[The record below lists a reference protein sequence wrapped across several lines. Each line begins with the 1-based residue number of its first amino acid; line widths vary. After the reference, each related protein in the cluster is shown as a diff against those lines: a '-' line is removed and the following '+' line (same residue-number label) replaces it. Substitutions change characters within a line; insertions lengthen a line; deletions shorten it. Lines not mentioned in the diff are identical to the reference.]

1 MMKEENE
8 VVSILG
14 GNPILVNFEGRVDC
28 LERNSRS
35 DCRDETLE
43 E

>member
-14 GNPILVNFEGRVDC
+14 GNTILVNFEGR
-28 LERNSRS
+28 
-35 DCRDETLE
+35 CRLLGEKLKV
-43 E
+43 

>member
-14 GNPILVNFEGRVDC
+14 GNSILVNFEGRVDF
-28 LERNSRS
+28 LGEK
-35 DCRDETLE
+35 LKV
-43 E
+43 